1 MSPVFFAFVT
11 RKPFKH
17 ILLIISNVREMFE
30 KPRSVPPKKF
40 SFLVF
45 SSVAFVFV
53 RFDIVFIRYRFD
65 SIFREQIKNILKKAI
80 YLSFFLVSTLPPE
93 RSLINPSGVDVRR

>member
-1 MSPVFFAFVT
+1 
-11 RKPFKH
+11 
-17 ILLIISNVREMFE
+17 MFE

-45 SSVAFVFV
+45 SSVAFVFI

-80 YLSFFLVSTLPPE
+80 YLSFFPRVHPPPWK
-93 RSLINPSGVDVRR
+93 IIDQPVWCRRPPMRRL

>member
-1 MSPVFFAFVT
+1 
-11 RKPFKH
+11 
-17 ILLIISNVREMFE
+17 MFE

-80 YLSFFLVSTLPPE
+80 FPRVHPP
-93 RSLINPSGVDVRR
+93 P

>member
-1 MSPVFFAFVT
+1 
-11 RKPFKH
+11 
-17 ILLIISNVREMFE
+17 MFE

-65 SIFREQIKNILKKAI
+65 SWKKPFILV
-80 YLSFFLVSTLPPE
+80 FFLVSTLPPE
-93 RSLINPSGVDVRR
+93 RSLINPSGVDVRRWGDYSGHRVVDDDNDVAGDE

>member
-1 MSPVFFAFVT
+1 
-11 RKPFKH
+11 
-17 ILLIISNVREMFE
+17 MFE

-80 YLSFFLVSTLPPE
+80 YLSFFPRVHPP
-93 RSLINPSGVDVRR
+93 PSPLKDH

>member
-1 MSPVFFAFVT
+1 
-11 RKPFKH
+11 
-17 ILLIISNVREMFE
+17 MFE
-30 KPRSVPPKKF
+30 KPRSVPPKKL

-80 YLSFFLVSTLPPE
+80 YLSFFPRVHLPP
-93 RSLINPSGVDVRR
+93 LKDH

>member
-1 MSPVFFAFVT
+1 
-11 RKPFKH
+11 
-17 ILLIISNVREMFE
+17 MFE
-30 KPRSVPPKKF
+30 KPRSVPPKKL

-80 YLSFFLVSTLPPE
+80 YLSFFPRVHPLP
-93 RSLINPSGVDVRR
+93 